1 MPKACSNPRS
11 GSANRFD
18 LLFFTGLY
26 VAIPI
31 YFVLLASVAYWGW
44 RRTNTLKDSNDALS
58 AHYLGGRSFG
68 PLMTAGTMFAS
79 LFSGYTVVGVPNEA
93 FRTGWAS
100 LRWFPSAIGVV
111 AGYAGTGYRLR
122 RCSLIRNHQSP
133 VDFITDRFRSQFL
146 RYTIVMLQAIPS
158 IIYLSAQ
165 VISIKGTFNSLFEL
179 DPDSPVGVI
188 IIFVLIILFEWT
200 GGLVSVASTDAI
212 QGIVMSLAFLALPV
226 VVHRNF
232 GGWSDLDPA
241 TYPEPTFYQNP
252 TAKTQWLLWN
262 FGLVNV
268 GFFSLPHLLQRT
280 YAARDLKSLKWGY
293 SALAVG
299 AWFTWMPGIFL
310 GTMGVKILADA
321 GVENPSSPFAAILEQ
336 IMSLGGFSEAVGVI
350 AFTASL
356 AAIMST
362 ADSIIIAIR

>member
-1 MPKACSNPRS
+1 
-11 GSANRFD
+11 
-18 LLFFTGLY
+18 
-26 VAIPI
+26 
-31 YFVLLASVAYWGW
+31 
-44 RRTNTLKDSNDALS
+44 
-58 AHYLGGRSFG
+58 
-68 PLMTAGTMFAS
+68 
-79 LFSGYTVVGVPNEA
+79 
-93 FRTGWAS
+93 
-100 LRWFPSAIGVV
+100 
-111 AGYAGTGYRLR
+111 
-122 RCSLIRNHQSP
+122 
-133 VDFITDRFRSQFL
+133 
-146 RYTIVMLQAIPS
+146 MLQAVPS

-226 VVHRNF
+226 VIHRNF

-252 TAKTQWLLWN
+252 TAKTQWLMWN

-321 GVENPSSPFAAILEQ
+321 GIENPSSPFAAILEQ
-336 IMSLGGFSEAVGVI
+336 IMSIGGFPEAVGVI